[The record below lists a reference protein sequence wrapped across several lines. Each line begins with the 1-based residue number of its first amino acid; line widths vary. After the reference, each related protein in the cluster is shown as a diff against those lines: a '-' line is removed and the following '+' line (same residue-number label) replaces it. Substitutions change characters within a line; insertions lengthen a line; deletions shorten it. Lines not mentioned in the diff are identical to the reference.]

1 MTILTALAHA
11 YGRMAERGTVP
22 PYGYSVENIGFV
34 ISLNPDGIPADKPH
48 DIRSMEGK
56 KRKPSRMPV
65 PMGAKRTAGV
75 FSFFLWDKTAYVLG
89 VTAGEG
95 KRLDAEH
102 EAFKAL
108 HRDILAGTEDEGLLA
123 LLRFLDYWTPDRF
136 TELGWPE
143 EMLDQNIV
151 FAFES
156 DRVGN
161 RYLHDRSEAHRLW
174 AKQTGASEAAGI
186 CLVTGE
192 SCPVARLHP
201 SIKGV
206 WGAQS
211 SGASLVSFNL
221 ESFESYGHKQGDN
234 APVGEGAAFA
244 YGTALNKF
252 LEPGSG
258 HRIQIGDA
266 STVFWA
272 DGSDAEAVEM
282 AELAFACM
290 AAKVDDEAQLKKIA
304 PILQRLRSGRG
315 IDDFDPGLGRV
326 RFYVL
331 GLAPN
336 AARLSVR
343 FWVEND
349 FGIIAANYA
358 RFMRDIAI
366 EPGPRNPEIGLWG
379 YLIETAVQH
388 KSENIPPNLAGT
400 WMRAILTG
408 TDFPLTLMSSVLMRI
423 RADGLINAERVGML
437 KSVLIRTLKKE
448 DAPVALNPDNNDTG
462 YLLGRLF
469 AVYERA
475 QTEALGT
482 INATIKDK
490 FYGAASSQP
499 AKVFPVIDKG
509 AQSHLSKLGKTSPGY
524 RVVLERLLGEVMDK
538 MNPDADPFPRSLPAQ
553 EQALFALGY
562 YHQRQAF
569 FIKQN
574 KPESDPAQTEETA
587 Q

>member
-1 MTILTALAHA
+1 MTILTALARA
-11 YGRMAERGTVP
+11 YDRMAEQNLVP
-22 PYGYSVENIGFV
+22 PYGYSEENISFV
-34 ISLNPDGIPADKPH
+34 ISLNLDGTPAGKPH
-48 DIRSMEGK
+48 DLRLLDGK
-56 KRKPSRMPV
+56 KRKSRRIPV

-95 KRLDAEH
+95 KRLETEH
-102 EAFKAL
+102 EAFKTL
-108 HRDILAGTEDEGLLA
+108 HRDILVGTEDEGLQA

-136 TELGWPE
+136 TELDWPE

-151 FAFES
+151 FALEV
-156 DRVGN
+156 DRLDN
-161 RYLHDRSEAHRLW
+161 RYLHDRPEARRLW
-174 AKQTGASEAAGI
+174 TARSISSEKPGI

-192 SCPVARLHP
+192 SSPVARLHP

-221 ESFESYGHKQGDN
+221 NAFESYGHSQGDN
-234 APVGEGAAFA
+234 APVGEAAAFA

-252 LEPGSG
+252 LETGSG
-258 HRIQIGDA
+258 HRVQIGDA

-272 DGSDAEAVEM
+272 DGSDAEAVKK

-290 AAKVDDEAQLKKIA
+290 TDKVDDEVRLKKIA

-315 IDDFDPGLGRV
+315 IDDFDPGLGQV

-343 FWVEND
+343 FWIEND
-349 FGIIAANYA
+349 FGTIAANYA
-358 RFMRDIAI
+358 RFMRDIAV
-366 EPGPRNPEIGLWG
+366 EPGPRNLDIGLWG

-408 TDFPLTLMSSVLMRI
+408 TDFPLTLMSGVLMRI
-423 RADGLINAERVGML
+423 RADGQINAQRVGML

-448 DAPVALNPDNNDTG
+448 DAPVALDPDNRDTG

-475 QTEALGT
+475 QTQALGS

-490 FYGAASSQP
+490 FYGAASAQP

-509 AQSHLSKLGKTSPGY
+509 AQAHLSKLGKTSPGF
-524 RVVLERLLGEVMDK
+524 RVVLERTLGEIMDK
-538 MNPDADPFPRSLPAQ
+538 MSPNSDPFPRTLPAQ
-553 EQALFALGY
+553 QQALFALGY
-562 YHQRQAF
+562 YHQRQTF
-569 FIKQN
+569 FVKHDKAETGN
-574 KPESDPAQTEETA
+574 EETA
-587 Q
+587 L